1 MLDINFV
8 RNNLEL
14 VKKKVEA
21 KGVTF
26 NDVRFAEIDQL
37 RRRLLA
43 DSEELKGK
51 QNRLAR
57 ETGIQKKSGASTRE
71 LELQSIEL
79 SKMIAGHES
88 ELQAVEAEFHDFLL
102 NVPNLFHDSVPVGS
116 DAGA

>member
-26 NDVRFAEIDQL
+26 DEVRFGEIDQL

-43 DSEELKGK
+43 DNPS
-51 QNRLAR
+51 
-57 ETGIQKKSGASTRE
+57 KSP
-71 LELQSIEL
+71 
-79 SKMIAGHES
+79 K
-88 ELQAVEAEFHDFLL
+88 
-102 NVPNLFHDSVPVGS
+102 
-116 DAGA
+116 

>member
-26 NDVRFAEIDQL
+26 DEVRFGEIDQL

-43 DSEELKGK
+43 DSEELKVK
-51 QNRLAR
+51 TPAWPNKPAF
-57 ETGIQKKSGASTRE
+57 KKKA
-71 LELQSIEL
+71 
-79 SKMIAGHES
+79 A
-88 ELQAVEAEFHDFLL
+88 
-102 NVPNLFHDSVPVGS
+102 PVPVNWNCNPS
-116 DAGA
+116 KSPK